1 MTNETIKVLLM
12 ASMFGVLQFA
22 LHMPTVFDFWHRATK
37 RMRAPWHTPAVVL
50 RPVPVLRRTRWH
62 V

>member
-12 ASMFGVLQFA
+12 ASMFGFLQFA
-22 LHMPTVFDFWHRATK
+22 LHMPQILGFRRRAAQA
-37 RMRAPWHTPAVVL
+37 MRASWHAPAVVL
-50 RPVPVLRRTRWH
+50 RPIPVLRRTRWH